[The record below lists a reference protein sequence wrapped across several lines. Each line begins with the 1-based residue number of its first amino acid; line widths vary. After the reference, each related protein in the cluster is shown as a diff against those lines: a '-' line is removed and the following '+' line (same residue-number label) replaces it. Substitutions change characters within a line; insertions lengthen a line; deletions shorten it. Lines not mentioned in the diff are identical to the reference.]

1 MAIRLAIAEDHELVR
16 AGLVQFLGTSPD
28 IEVAAEA
35 ANGDQLLE
43 QLHATPVDLVLLDLI
58 MPGRSGLSII
68 SYIKTLYPDMQIMVL
83 SAHYDV
89 PTVLSALRAGASGYI
104 SKTCSPQ
111 ALLEA
116 VQEIMRTGKYLSQDM
131 ADQVAHAA
139 STQPDDDEMESPTS
153 AIRLNGKT
161 IRDWKE
167 DCEAFHQLAF
177 YDALTALPNRRLL
190 KDRLGQAMAAS
201 KRSGLYGAVMFL
213 DLDNFK
219 PLNDSHGHDVG
230 DLLLVEVA
238 HRITR
243 CVREV
248 DTVARFG
255 GDEFVVILSGLD
267 KDKAESIKEA
277 GRIAEK
283 IRASLAEPYEL
294 KIRQE
299 GKTETM
305 VGHRCT
311 SSIGIMMFID
321 FEASAEDIL
330 KWADMAMY
338 RSKEL
343 GRNQIRFCELVA

>member
-16 AGLVQFLGTSPD
+16 AGLVQFLETSSA
-28 IEVAAEA
+28 IEVVAEA
-35 ANGDQLLE
+35 SNGDQLLE
-43 QLHATPVDLVLLDLI
+43 KLHATPVDLVLLDLI

-68 SYIKTLYPDMQIMVL
+68 SYIKTLYPDMLIMVL

-89 PTVLSALRAGASGYI
+89 PAVVSAMRAGASGYI

-111 ALLEA
+111 ALLSA
-116 VQEIMRTGKYLSQDM
+116 IQEIMRTGKYLSQDM

-139 STQPDDDEMESPTS
+139 STQLDDDEMESPTS
-153 AIRLNGKT
+153 TIRLNGKT

-177 YDALTALPNRRLL
+177 YDALTSLPNRRLL

-219 PLNDSHGHDVG
+219 PLNDAYGHDVG

-267 KDKAESIKEA
+267 KDKAESVTEA
-277 GRIAEK
+277 GLIAEK
-283 IRASLAEPYEL
+283 IRSILAEPYEL
-294 KIRQE
+294 DIRQK
-299 GKTETM
+299 GKKETTI
-305 VGHRCT
+305 VYRCT

-330 KWADMAMY
+330 RWADMAMY
-338 RSKEL
+338 RSKES
-343 GRNQIRFCELVA
+343 GRNQIRFCELAS